1 MESVFASILGTGW
14 ASGVNLYATVVL
26 LGLFGRFDVA
36 PTPEVLQDPR
46 VLAVAAAMY
55 VLEFVADKVPLLDT
69 AWDVVH
75 TIVRPVGAALLGG
88 QLAGDDVSALLGGGV
103 SGGMAL
109 GAHAAKMGA
118 RMAINTSPEPLTNIG
133 VSLGEDVV
141 VGVMIWFAV
150 TYPLIAGTAAV
161 FLLVAGTVVLVA
173 AWRAIRSGLQRVRDW
188 RARRRAEPAGAYVG
202 SSSRDT

>member
-26 LGLFGRFDVA
+26 LGAFGRLDVA
-36 PTPEVLQDPR
+36 ATPEALQNPWVLGIA
-46 VLAVAAAMY
+46 AVMY
-55 VLEFVADKVPLLDT
+55 VLEFVADKVPLLDS
-69 AWDVVH
+69 AWDVAH
-75 TIVRPVGAALLGG
+75 TVIRPVGAALIGG
-88 QLAGDDVSALLGGGV
+88 ELAGEDLSTLLGGGV

-141 VGVMIWFAV
+141 VGVMVWFAV
-150 TYPLIAGTAAV
+150 TYPWVAGTAAV
-161 FLLVAGTVVLVA
+161 FLLVAGSVLLVA
-173 AWRAIRSGLQRVRDW
+173 AWRAIRTGLQRF
-188 RARRRAEPAGAYVG
+188 RARRTRRGVRAGPA
-202 SSSRDT
+202 

>member
-1 MESVFASILGTGW
+1 MEGVLGSVLGAGW
-14 ASGVNLYATVVL
+14 ASGVNLYATVLL

-55 VLEFVADKVPLLDT
+55 ALEFVADKVPLLDT
-69 AWDVVH
+69 AWDLVH
-75 TIVRPVGAALLGG
+75 TVVRPVGAALVGG
-88 QLAGDDVSALLGGGV
+88 ELAGEDLSTLLGGGL
-103 SGGMAL
+103 SGAMAL
-109 GAHAAKMGA
+109 GAHAAKAGA

-141 VGVMIWFAV
+141 VAVMVWFAV
-150 TYPLIAGTAAV
+150 TYPWVAGTAAL

-173 AWRAIRSGLQRVRDW
+173 AWKVIRSGLQRFREW
-188 RARRRAEPAGAYVG
+188 RARRRVPAGPA
-202 SSSRDT
+202 

>member
-14 ASGVNLYATVVL
+14 ASGVNLYATVLL

-36 PTPEVLQDPR
+36 PTPEALQDPR
-46 VLAVAAAMY
+46 LLAVAAAMY
-55 VLEFVADKVPLLDT
+55 ALEFVADKVPLLDT
-69 AWDVVH
+69 AWDLLH
-75 TIVRPVGAALLGG
+75 TVIRPVGAALVGG
-88 QLAGDDVSALLGGGV
+88 ELAGEELSALWGGGL

-109 GAHAAKMGA
+109 GAHAAKTGA

-141 VGVMIWFAV
+141 VAVMVWFAV
-150 TYPLIAGTAAV
+150 TYPWVAGTAAV

-173 AWRAIRSGLQRVRDW
+173 AWQTIRSGLQRFRDW
-188 RARRRAEPAGAYVG
+188 RSRRRAPAGPA
-202 SSSRDT
+202 